1 MASAPITLLARRVG
15 KNVPKPE
22 IEAVFSRYGPI
33 LEVQLTPGRSANLA
47 VVKFARKKDAEQAVR
62 GCNGVHWSDGSLI
75 VVELDLAEDEDQDS
89 GSANVPPPPPPPS
102 RQTQPYSNEP
112 QISRGNDRN
121 NTSSGYPQQPRQT
134 PNERYS
140 PYDIQPRKNFSIQE
154 RQDSTGSG
162 SGREP
167 SRYSSSR
174 EETRGAGR
182 YSSQRERS
190 PPRQEWSSQ
199 GRDRPRQED
208 PYIKPESISRAPNT
222 QPPQNMDWTSSAG
235 IAGQAMV
242 LSRARAGRPGYGTKG
257 QAIRIW
263 ANSYALS
270 FDIPSRDF
278 YQYDI
283 SVKPDTIRAVRRRVI
298 EQWAKETQNVAET
311 DAESI
316 LWSVRELD
324 IPVAG
329 AEFSVVLAE
338 GDARRKPQKFTI
350 KIRFTNMLSMGDL
363 HKFVNN
369 QGPTEVPRASLTLLQ
384 LILAHRPK
392 MIYTSFHKSTHWGF
406 YDAYKT
412 TFINGGLILGAGH
425 QQSVKYT
432 LGEILLTIDVSNT
445 AFYPQGPLM
454 DLVAL
459 VFNKKR
465 IQDVDRRSLQPGST
479 EMTRLS
485 RFLKNVS
492 VTASHMKRNYKI
504 RGISDKSSTT
514 FRFMSREQGVGMVT
528 VQKYF
533 STNYNINLRYPDLPC
548 VICSEDGQIVLPM
561 ELLDVKVGQ
570 RYQGKLSD
578 IQTADIIKLTAVKPD
593 IRLRKIQDGRL
604 ELHDC
609 GGSEPPTSELVKPWG
624 LNISKEMKM
633 VDAHVLSAPVV
644 TGGRNSTITPR
655 DGDLDYL
662 YAHNFKFFHGI
673 PLEAWSIAVFGNDRN
688 IKMKSVEDLFSK
700 QLPMECQKR
709 GNAITARRFKDVL
722 IFQDHNPVEATLVEA
737 NRVAL
742 AEADKDPSSAKYGC
756 AQLIFCIYERKGNIY
771 DQVKHLSETKLG
783 LMTQGLLATKLF
795 KGPFV
800 VKGVPTNLA
809 LKVNAKIG
817 GINTT
822 VDGRYLNKLSQW
834 GTIPTMIL
842 GADLSHPPAGA
853 KEGLSVAAVVASM
866 DRAFVTYRALERIQ
880 GGRVDSIT
888 DLKGMVIEHIKQ
900 FHAVNGCLPRRFILY
915 RDGVSEGQ
923 LQEVGLQEVGGLRSA
938 LRELGIPDAKITFV
952 IVSKRHSHRFF
963 AADRRDADFKNGN
976 LKPGTVIDKGVT
988 HPFEFD
994 FYLYSHAGIQGTSRP
1009 IHYHVLV
1016 DENQFSADEFQEI
1029 TYSMCYTYAR
1039 ATKSVS
1045 LTPAVY
1051 YAHLAADRA
1060 RYHRPCGVNGSESG
1074 TGGSNVGGSSAEAA
1088 AIAEFHA
1095 VMDSIKAKMY
1105 YI

>member
-1 MASAPITLLARRVG
+1 MP
-15 KNVPKPE
+15 
-22 IEAVFSRYGPI
+22 
-33 LEVQLTPGRSANLA
+33 VQLTPGRSANLA

-62 GCNGVHWSDGSLI
+62 GCNGVHWSDGSPI
-75 VVELDLAEDEDQDS
+75 VSELDLAEDEDQDS
-89 GSANVPPPPPPPS
+89 GSANVPPPPPLPS
-102 RQTQPYSNEP
+102 RQTQSYSNEP

-121 NTSSGYPQQPRQT
+121 NPHSNTSSGYPQQPRQT

-140 PYDIQPRKNFSIQE
+140 PYDIQTRKNVFIQE

-167 SRYSSSR
+167 SRYSSSSR
-174 EETRGAGR
+174 DETRGAGR

-199 GRDRPRQED
+199 GRDRTRQED
-208 PYIKPESISRAPNT
+208 LYIKPEPISRAPNA

-235 IAGQAMV
+235 IAGQAMG
-242 LSRARAGRPGYGTKG
+242 LSRDRAGRPGFGTKG

-298 EQWAKETQNVAET
+298 EQWAKETRNVAET

-316 LWSVRELD
+316 LWSVKELD

-338 GDARRKPQKFTI
+338 DDARRKPQKFTI

-406 YDAYKT
+406 YDAYKPS
-412 TFINGGLILGAGH
+412 FIKGGLILGAGY

-432 LGEILLTIDVSNT
+432 LGTLLLTIDVSNT
-445 AFYPQGPLM
+445 AFYPGGPLM
-454 DLVAL
+454 DLVAR
-459 VFNKKR
+459 VFNKMR

-479 EMTRLS
+479 EMARLS

-492 VTASHMKRNYKI
+492 VTASNIKRNYKI
-504 RGISDKSSTT
+504 RGISDKTSTT

-578 IQTADIIKLTAVKPD
+578 IQTAEIIKLTAVKPD

-604 ELHDC
+604 ELHDR

-624 LNISKEMKM
+624 LNVSKELRM
-633 VDAHVLSAPVV
+633 VDARVLSAPVV
-644 TGGRNSTITPR
+644 TGGRNSTITPC
-655 DGDLDYL
+655 DGGLDYL
-662 YAHNFKFFHGI
+662 HAHNFKFFHGI

-688 IKMKSVEDLFSK
+688 INMKAVEDLFSK

-709 GNAITARRFKDVL
+709 GNAITARRFTDVL
-722 IFQDHNPVEATLVEA
+722 IFQDHNAVEATLLEA

-742 AEADKDPSSAKYGC
+742 FEAGKDPSSAEYGC
-756 AQLIFCIYERKGNIY
+756 AQLIFCIYERKGDIY

-795 KGPFV
+795 KKSFV
-800 VKGVPTNLA
+800 GKGVPTNLA

-866 DRAFVTYRALERIQ
+866 DCAFVTYRALERIQ

-888 DLKGMVIEHIKQ
+888 DLKGMVIEHAKQ
-900 FHAVNGCLPRRFILY
+900 FHAINGCLPRRFILY

-963 AADRRDADFKNGN
+963 AADQRDADVKNGN

-1009 IHYHVLV
+1009 IHYHVLM

-1060 RYHRPCGVNGSESG
+1060 RYHRPGGVNGSESG
-1074 TGGSNVGGSSAEAA
+1074 TGGSIVGGSSAEAA
-1088 AIAEFHA
+1088 AIAEFHS